1 MDPLISSAF
10 IGAGSNILGGVASA
24 FGSSAASREEYERQK
39 EFAQNSVS
47 WRVQDAKKA
56 GLHPLYALNASAA
69 SYSPQAAVGDD
80 YGLSAAGNSFA
91 DIYSRSPS
99 KAEKAMQQQQ
109 RLLNDAQLAS
119 TKLSMEAQKADIL
132 KTKAETSLIR
142 SQIGSSSFGGS
153 NNSFSAPV
161 PSNVPGQSLN
171 GSSAAAALDTHH
183 VLTSGD
189 PNVKSRTRAF
199 GFDKVASQLQFELKH
214 DGTVAIRPSKENTED
229 DLIKTV
235 EALYSANNKYQ
246 EKEFLRVIN
255 AAHPAPHGYEYEL
268 FTGPFGLS
276 ARLVKKGT
284 AKPISK
290 NLIDFL
296 FYKLPFLY
304 DDSPKRFNGKIPL
317 RGHSGFLG
325 VK

>member
-80 YGLSAAGNSFA
+80 YGLSAAGSSFA
-91 DIYSRSPS
+91 DIYSKSPT
-99 KAEKAMQQQQ
+99 KAEKAMQNQQK
-109 RLLNDAQLAS
+109 LLNDAQLAS
-119 TKLSMEAQKADIL
+119 TKLAMEAQRADIL

-183 VLTSGD
+183 VLTSND

-229 DLIKTV
+229 DWIKTA
-235 EALYSANNKYQ
+235 EALYNANDKYK
-246 EKEFLRVIN
+246 EKDLLRVIN
-255 AAHPAPHGYEYEL
+255 AAHPAPQGYEYEL
-268 FTGPFGLS
+268 FTDPFGLS

-284 AKPISK
+284 ARPIDKNFLDILFFSPDKMKSLFGNSKDVDVNNLK
-290 NLIDFL
+290 NL
-296 FYKLPFLY
+296 
-304 DDSPKRFNGKIPL
+304 
-317 RGHSGFLG
+317 G
-325 VK
+325 VW